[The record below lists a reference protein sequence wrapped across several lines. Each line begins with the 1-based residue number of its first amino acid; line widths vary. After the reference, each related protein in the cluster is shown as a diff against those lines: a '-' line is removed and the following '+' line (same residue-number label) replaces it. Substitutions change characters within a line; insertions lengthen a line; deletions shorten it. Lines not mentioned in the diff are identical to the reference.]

1 MRRRKPTG
9 KSLAA
14 ITALLITLAITF
26 IGSSVSAM
34 ELTTSERTEATTQQA
49 ETQETVIHEDA
60 VSFTPD
66 GNLTLIDD
74 FIRTDESDK
83 QFITVKTRDESV
95 FYIVIDRSANQEN
108 VYFLNLVDD
117 QDLIAI
123 LNDEG
128 LTEEIETITKLPDS
142 QESEQAKPSPT
153 KPETTD
159 PDSSP
164 TAMQLVV
171 ILVFVAAIGG
181 AAFWLIR
188 SQHITISPGNL
199 PGVNEQSI
207 ARNHLNN
214 EHKKQYQNWCN
225 HGHKDRAAI
234 GVKIARLWAKIIH
247 LWSM

>member
-1 MRRRKPTG
+1 MRKRKPTG
-9 KSLAA
+9 KSIAA
-14 ITALLITLAITF
+14 ITALLITLAITLLRS
-26 IGSSVSAM
+26 GVSAM
-34 ELTTSERTEATTQQA
+34 ELTTSESTEATTQQT

-74 FIRTDESDK
+74 FTRTDESDK

-128 LTEEIETITKLPDS
+128 LTEEIETITKLPDP
-142 QESEQAKPSPT
+142 QESEQAKPSQT
-153 KPETTD
+153 DPETTD
-159 PDSSP
+159 SAPSP
-164 TAMQLVV
+164 AAMQLIV
-171 ILVFVAAIGG
+171 ILIFITAIGG

-188 SQHITISPGNL
+188 SKPFQKQRKKEVTIPEYLYEEEEQDQPSEIADTQNYDITHEDDDQETSTDQ
-199 PGVNEQSI
+199 ES
-207 ARNHLNN
+207 
-214 EHKKQYQNWCN
+214 EDY
-225 HGHKDRAAI
+225 
-234 GVKIARLWAKIIH
+234 
-247 LWSM
+247 

>member
-34 ELTTSERTEATTQQA
+34 EIPISESTEAATQQT

-74 FIRTDESDK
+74 FTRTDESDK

-128 LTEEIETITKLPDS
+128 LTEEIETITKLPDP

-159 PDSSP
+159 PASSP
-164 TAMQLVV
+164 AAMQLIV
-171 ILVFVAAIGG
+171 ILVFIAAIGG

-188 SQHITISPGNL
+188 SKPFQKQRKKEVAIPEYLYEEAEPDQPSEITDT
-199 PGVNEQSI
+199 
-207 ARNHLNN
+207 
-214 EHKKQYQNWCN
+214 QNYDTA
-225 HGHKDRAAI
+225 HEDDDQETPPDQE
-234 GVKIARLWAKIIH
+234 
-247 LWSM
+247 SEDY

>member
-1 MRRRKPTG
+1 MRKRKPTG
-9 KSLAA
+9 RSLAA
-14 ITALLITLAITF
+14 IASLLLTLTITF
-26 IGSSVSAM
+26 LSSGVSAM
-34 ELTTSERTEATTQQA
+34 ELTNRESTEATTQQT
-49 ETQETVIHEDA
+49 ETQEAVIHEDA

-74 FIRTDESDK
+74 FTRTDEGDK

-128 LTEEIETITKLPDS
+128 LTEEIETITKLPDP

-153 KPETTD
+153 KPETTN
-159 PDSSP
+159 PDSGP
-164 TAMQLVV
+164 AAMQLIV
-171 ILVFVAAIGG
+171 ILIFVAAIGG

-188 SQHITISPGNL
+188 SKPFQKQRKKEVAIPEYLYEEPEPDQPS
-199 PGVNEQSI
+199 EI
-207 ARNHLNN
+207 ADT
-214 EHKKQYQNWCN
+214 QNYD
-225 HGHKDRAAI
+225 K
-234 GVKIARLWAKIIH
+234 AREDDDQETPPNQE
-247 LWSM
+247 SEDY

>member
-1 MRRRKPTG
+1 MRNRKPTG

-14 ITALLITLAITF
+14 IAALMITLAITLL
-26 IGSSVSAM
+26 GSKVSAM
-34 ELTTSERTEATTQQA
+34 ELTTSESTEATTQQT

-74 FIRTDESDK
+74 FTRTDEGDK
-83 QFITVKTRDESV
+83 QFITVKTRDESI
-95 FYIVIDRSANQEN
+95 FYIVIDRSAKQEN

-128 LTEEIETITKLPDS
+128 LTEEIETITKLPDP
-142 QESEQAKPSPT
+142 QEPEQDKPSQT

-164 TAMQLVV
+164 AAMQLIV
-171 ILVFVAAIGG
+171 ILVFIAAIGG

-188 SQHITISPGNL
+188 SKPFQKQRKKEVTIPEYLYEEHEIDQPSA
-199 PGVNEQSI
+199 I
-207 ARNHLNN
+207 ADT
-214 EHKKQYQNWCN
+214 QNSDTAHEN
-225 HGHKDRAAI
+225 DDQEAPPNQE
-234 GVKIARLWAKIIH
+234 
-247 LWSM
+247 SEDY

>member
-1 MRRRKPTG
+1 MRKRKPTG
-9 KSLAA
+9 RSLAA
-14 ITALLITLAITF
+14 IAALMITLAITLL
-26 IGSSVSAM
+26 GSGVSAM
-34 ELTTSERTEATTQQA
+34 EIPNSESTEAATQQT

-74 FIRTDESDK
+74 FTRTDESDK
-83 QFITVKTRDESV
+83 QFITIKTRDESV

-188 SQHITISPGNL
+188 SKPFQKQRKKEVTIPEYLYEEHEPDQPSEITDT
-199 PGVNEQSI
+199 
-207 ARNHLNN
+207 
-214 EHKKQYQNWCN
+214 QNYDTA
-225 HGHKDRAAI
+225 HEKDDDQET
-234 GVKIARLWAKIIH
+234 
-247 LWSM
+247 STDQESEDY

>member
-1 MRRRKPTG
+1 MRKRKPIG

-14 ITALLITLAITF
+14 IAALLITLAITF
-26 IGSSVSAM
+26 LSSGVSAM
-34 ELTTSERTEATTQQA
+34 ELTTSESTEAATQQT
-49 ETQETVIHEDA
+49 ETQEIVIHEDA

-74 FIRTDESDK
+74 FTRTDEGDK

-188 SQHITISPGNL
+188 SKPFQKQRKKEVTIPEYLYEEAEPDQPSEITDT
-199 PGVNEQSI
+199 
-207 ARNHLNN
+207 
-214 EHKKQYQNWCN
+214 QNDETAHEN
-225 HGHKDRAAI
+225 DDQETPPDQE
-234 GVKIARLWAKIIH
+234 
-247 LWSM
+247 SEDY

>member
-1 MRRRKPTG
+1 MRKRKPTG

-34 ELTTSERTEATTQQA
+34 ELTTSESTEATTQQA

-74 FIRTDESDK
+74 FTRTDESDK

-188 SQHITISPGNL
+188 SKPFQKQRKKEVTIPEYLYEEAEPDQPSEN
-199 PGVNEQSI
+199 
-207 ARNHLNN
+207 A
-214 EHKKQYQNWCN
+214 YTQNDKTAHEN
-225 HGHKDRAAI
+225 DDQETQTDQE
-234 GVKIARLWAKIIH
+234 
-247 LWSM
+247 SEDY

>member
-1 MRRRKPTG
+1 MRKRKPTG

-14 ITALLITLAITF
+14 IAALLITLAITLL
-26 IGSSVSAM
+26 GSSISAM
-34 ELTTSERTEATTQQA
+34 ELTTNESTEATTQQT

-74 FIRTDESDK
+74 FARSDESDK
-83 QFITVKTRDESV
+83 QFITVKTRDESI

-128 LTEEIETITKLPDS
+128 LTEEIETITKLPDP
-142 QESEQAKPSPT
+142 QVSEQAKPSQT
-153 KPETTD
+153 DPETTN
-159 PDSSP
+159 PDSGP
-164 TAMQLVV
+164 AAMQLIV
-171 ILVFVAAIGG
+171 ILIFAAAIGG

-188 SQHITISPGNL
+188 SKPFQK
-199 PGVNEQSI
+199 Q
-207 ARNHLNN
+207 R
-214 EHKKQYQNWCN
+214 KKEVAIPEYLYEEAESDQPSENADTQNDETT
-225 HGHKDRAAI
+225 HEDDDQET
-234 GVKIARLWAKIIH
+234 
-247 LWSM
+247 STDQESEDY

>member
-1 MRRRKPTG
+1 MRKRKPTG

-14 ITALLITLAITF
+14 IAALLITLAITLL
-26 IGSSVSAM
+26 GSRVSAM
-34 ELTTSERTEATTQQA
+34 ELTTSESTEATTQQT

-74 FIRTDESDK
+74 FTRTDESDK

-95 FYIVIDRSANQEN
+95 YYIVIDRSANQEN

-128 LTEEIETITKLPDS
+128 LTEEIEAIAELPDP
-142 QESEQAKPSPT
+142 QEPEQAKPSPT

-188 SQHITISPGNL
+188 SKPFQKQRKKEVTIPEYLYEEHEPDQPSEITDT
-199 PGVNEQSI
+199 
-207 ARNHLNN
+207 
-214 EHKKQYQNWCN
+214 QNYDTA
-225 HGHKDRAAI
+225 HEKDDDQET
-234 GVKIARLWAKIIH
+234 
-247 LWSM
+247 STDQESEDY

>member
-1 MRRRKPTG
+1 MRNRKPTG

-14 ITALLITLAITF
+14 ITVLMITLAITF
-26 IGSSVSAM
+26 LSSGVLAM

-188 SQHITISPGNL
+188 SKPFQKQRKKEITIPEYLYEEPEPDQPS
-199 PGVNEQSI
+199 EI
-207 ARNHLNN
+207 TEA
-214 EHKKQYQNWCN
+214 QNDETAHEN
-225 HGHKDRAAI
+225 DDQET
-234 GVKIARLWAKIIH
+234 
-247 LWSM
+247 STDQESEDY

>member
-1 MRRRKPTG
+1 MRKRKPTG

-14 ITALLITLAITF
+14 IAALLITLTITF
-26 IGSSVSAM
+26 LSSGVSAM
-34 ELTTSERTEATTQQA
+34 ELTNSESTEATTQQI

-74 FIRTDESDK
+74 FTRSDESDK
-83 QFITVKTRDESV
+83 QFITVKTRDESI

-108 VYFLNLVDD
+108 VYFLNMVDD

-128 LTEEIETITKLPDS
+128 LTEEIEPITKLPDP

-164 TAMQLVV
+164 AAMQLIV

-181 AAFWLIR
+181 AAFWLIK
-188 SQHITISPGNL
+188 SKPFQKKKKKEVAIPEYL
-199 PGVNEQSI
+199 YEEEQDQPSEI
-207 ARNHLNN
+207 ADT
-214 EHKKQYQNWCN
+214 QNDETAHEN
-225 HGHKDRAAI
+225 DDQET
-234 GVKIARLWAKIIH
+234 
-247 LWSM
+247 STDQESEDY

>member
-1 MRRRKPTG
+1 MRKRKPTG

-14 ITALLITLAITF
+14 ITALLITLEITLL
-26 IGSSVSAM
+26 GSSVSAM
-34 ELTTSERTEATTQQA
+34 ELINRESIEATTQQA

-74 FIRTDESDK
+74 FTRTDESDK

-128 LTEEIETITKLPDS
+128 LTEEIETITKLPDP

-159 PDSSP
+159 PDTSP
-164 TAMQLVV
+164 AVMQLVV
-171 ILVFVAAIGG
+171 ILVFITAIGG

-188 SQHITISPGNL
+188 SKPFQKQRKKEVAIPEYL
-199 PGVNEQSI
+199 YEEAEPDQSSEI
-207 ARNHLNN
+207 A
-214 EHKKQYQNWCN
+214 EMQNYDTT
-225 HGHKDRAAI
+225 HEDDDQETPPD
-234 GVKIARLWAKIIH
+234 
-247 LWSM
+247 

>member
-14 ITALLITLAITF
+14 IAVLMITLEITF
-26 IGSSVSAM
+26 LSSGVSAM
-34 ELTTSERTEATTQQA
+34 ELTTSESTEATTQQT
-49 ETQETVIHEDA
+49 ETQETAIQEDA
-60 VSFTPD
+60 VSFSPD

-74 FIRTDESDK
+74 FIRTDEGDK

-128 LTEEIETITKLPDS
+128 LTEEIETITKLPDP
-142 QESEQAKPSPT
+142 QESEQAKPSQT
-153 KPETTD
+153 DPETTD
-159 PDSSP
+159 PASSP
-164 TAMQLVV
+164 AVMQLIG

-181 AAFWLIR
+181 SAFWLIR
-188 SQHITISPGNL
+188 SKPFQKQRKKEVAIPEYLYEEAEQDQPSEITDTQNYDTAHEDDDQEISTDQ
-199 PGVNEQSI
+199 ES
-207 ARNHLNN
+207 
-214 EHKKQYQNWCN
+214 EDY
-225 HGHKDRAAI
+225 
-234 GVKIARLWAKIIH
+234 
-247 LWSM
+247 

>member
-1 MRRRKPTG
+1 MRKRKPTG

-14 ITALLITLAITF
+14 IAALMITLAITF

-34 ELTTSERTEATTQQA
+34 ELTTSESTEATTQQIEA
-49 ETQETVIHEDA
+49 QEIVIHEDA

-74 FIRTDESDK
+74 FTRTDESDK

-128 LTEEIETITKLPDS
+128 LTEEIETITKLPDP
-142 QESEQAKPSPT
+142 QESEQAKPSQT
-153 KPETTD
+153 DPETTN

-164 TAMQLVV
+164 AAMQLIV
-171 ILVFVAAIGG
+171 ILVFVTAIGG

-188 SQHITISPGNL
+188 SKPFQKQL
-199 PGVNEQSI
+199 KKEVNIPEYLYEETEPDQPAALSDTQ
-207 ARNHLNN
+207 NN
-214 EHKKQYQNWCN
+214 GTAHEDDDQETPPDQESEDY
-225 HGHKDRAAI
+225 
-234 GVKIARLWAKIIH
+234 
-247 LWSM
+247 

>member
-1 MRRRKPTG
+1 MRKRKPTG

-14 ITALLITLAITF
+14 IAALLITLAITF

-34 ELTTSERTEATTQQA
+34 ELTTSESTEATTQQT

-123 LNDEG
+123 LNNEG
-128 LTEEIETITKLPDS
+128 LTEEIETITKLPDL
-142 QESEQAKPSPT
+142 QESEQDKPSPT
-153 KPETTD
+153 KPDTTN
-159 PDSSP
+159 PDSDP
-164 TAMQLVV
+164 AAMQLIV

-181 AAFWLIR
+181 ATFWLIR
-188 SQHITISPGNL
+188 SKPFQKQRKKEVTIPEYLYEEAEPDQPSEN
-199 PGVNEQSI
+199 
-207 ARNHLNN
+207 ADT
-214 EHKKQYQNWCN
+214 QNDETAHEN
-225 HGHKDRAAI
+225 DDQET
-234 GVKIARLWAKIIH
+234 
-247 LWSM
+247 STDQESEDY

>member
-1 MRRRKPTG
+1 MRKRKPTG
-9 KSLAA
+9 RSLVA
-14 ITALLITLAITF
+14 IAALLIALAITPL
-26 IGSSVSAM
+26 GSSVSAM
-34 ELTTSERTEATTQQA
+34 ELTNSESTEATTQQT

-95 FYIVIDRSANQEN
+95 FYIVIDRSANQEK

-128 LTEEIETITKLPDS
+128 LTEEIETITKLPDP

-159 PDSSP
+159 PASSP
-164 TAMQLVV
+164 AAMQLIV
-171 ILVFVAAIGG
+171 ILIFITAIGG

-188 SQHITISPGNL
+188 FKPFQKKRKKEVTIPEYL
-199 PGVNEQSI
+199 YEETEPDQSSEI
-207 ARNHLNN
+207 A
-214 EHKKQYQNWCN
+214 ETQNYDTAHEN
-225 HGHKDRAAI
+225 DDDQET
-234 GVKIARLWAKIIH
+234 
-247 LWSM
+247 STD

>member
-1 MRRRKPTG
+1 MRKRKPTG
-9 KSLAA
+9 KSLVA
-14 ITALLITLAITF
+14 IAALLITLAITLL
-26 IGSSVSAM
+26 GSSVSAM
-34 ELTTSERTEATTQQA
+34 ELINRESIEATTQQA
-49 ETQETVIHEDA
+49 ETQKTVIHEDA

-74 FIRTDESDK
+74 FTRSDESDK

-128 LTEEIETITKLPDS
+128 LTEEIETITKLPDP

-188 SQHITISPGNL
+188 SKPFQKQRKKEVTIPEYLYEEAEPDQPSEN
-199 PGVNEQSI
+199 
-207 ARNHLNN
+207 ADT
-214 EHKKQYQNWCN
+214 QNYDTA
-225 HGHKDRAAI
+225 HEKDDDQET
-234 GVKIARLWAKIIH
+234 
-247 LWSM
+247 STDQESEDY

>member
-1 MRRRKPTG
+1 MRNRKQTG
-9 KSLAA
+9 KSFAA
-14 ITALLITLAITF
+14 IASLIITLAITF
-26 IGSSVSAM
+26 LNSNVSAM
-34 ELTTSERTEATTQQA
+34 ELPNIESTETTEQQT

-74 FIRTDESDK
+74 FTRTDESDK

-128 LTEEIETITKLPDS
+128 LTEEIETITKLPDP
-142 QESEQAKPSPT
+142 QKPEQAKPSPT
-153 KPETTD
+153 EPKITD

-164 TAMQLVV
+164 AAMQLIV
-171 ILVFVAAIGG
+171 ILIFIAAIGG

-188 SQHITISPGNL
+188 SKPFQKQRKKE
-199 PGVNEQSI
+199 VSI
-207 ARNHLNN
+207 PEYLYEEPEPDQPSEIA
-214 EHKKQYQNWCN
+214 ETQNYDTAHDN
-225 HGHKDRAAI
+225 DDDQEKSTDQE
-234 GVKIARLWAKIIH
+234 
-247 LWSM
+247 SEDY

>member
-1 MRRRKPTG
+1 MRKRKPTG
-9 KSLAA
+9 RSLAVIA
-14 ITALLITLAITF
+14 ALLITLAITF
-26 IGSSVSAM
+26 LSSGVSAM
-34 ELTTSERTEATTQQA
+34 EISTSESTEATTQQT

-128 LTEEIETITKLPDS
+128 LTEEIETITKLPDP

-159 PDSSP
+159 PDTSP
-164 TAMQLVV
+164 AVMQLVV
-171 ILVFVAAIGG
+171 ILVFITAIGG

-188 SQHITISPGNL
+188 SKPFQKQGKKEITIPEYLYEEAEPDQPS
-199 PGVNEQSI
+199 EI
-207 ARNHLNN
+207 AETQNYDT
-214 EHKKQYQNWCN
+214 EHEEDDDQETSTNQESEDY
-225 HGHKDRAAI
+225 
-234 GVKIARLWAKIIH
+234 
-247 LWSM
+247 

>member
-1 MRRRKPTG
+1 MRKRKPTG

-14 ITALLITLAITF
+14 IAALLITLAI
-26 IGSSVSAM
+26 ILLGSGVSAM
-34 ELTTSERTEATTQQA
+34 ELTTSESTEATTQQT

-95 FYIVIDRSANQEN
+95 YYIVIDRSANQEN

-128 LTEEIETITKLPDS
+128 LTEEIETITKLPDL

-153 KPETTD
+153 DADTPD

-164 TAMQLVV
+164 AAMQLIV
-171 ILVFVAAIGG
+171 ILIFVVSIGG

-188 SQHITISPGNL
+188 SKPFQKQRKKEVAIPEYL
-199 PGVNEQSI
+199 YEEAEPDQSSEI
-207 ARNHLNN
+207 A
-214 EHKKQYQNWCN
+214 EMQNYDTT
-225 HGHKDRAAI
+225 HEDDDQETPPDQE
-234 GVKIARLWAKIIH
+234 
-247 LWSM
+247 SEDY